1 MLSEVMLQE
10 LQRSTLWKMRLQKQ
24 YHCTVGQVMQQ
35 RLAGGRLK
43 TRKNNAVQSYT
54 PWCDIPTPL
63 LLKLQALPDVELL
76 RRLDECECAGVRD
89 VLRYLETAFRNEDL
103 GKTETNSESKV
114 LTAPGESDVVD
125 LEPTSPVASDDMQPV
140 PYSSPMDNGGVRS
153 KESVSPAR
161 DRRQD
166 FASQHITDS
175 IDWNSRVSAVS
186 SDEETGGQLEPP
198 TDHESLAFVAAGKQK
213 DDPLGL
219 RDAVP
224 DVDDPLGLVALCSV
238 FLPKR
243 SRVHL
248 QPCNSR
254 RSRTPLRRRY
264 RTGSGATSSGACADI
279 QFSVE

>member
-1 MLSEVMLQE
+1 V
-10 LQRSTLWKMRLQKQ
+10 
-24 YHCTVGQVMQQ
+24 
-35 RLAGGRLK
+35 RLK
-43 TRKNNAVQSYT
+43 VNT

-63 LLKLQALPDVELL
+63 LLKLQALPDIELL

-125 LEPTSPVASDDMQPV
+125 LEPTSPVASDDTQPA

-153 KESVSPAR
+153 KESVSPVR

-166 FASQHITDS
+166 FGSPHITDS
-175 IDWNSRVSAVS
+175 IDWNSRVSAES

-219 RDAVP
+219 RDAVS
-224 DVDDPLGLVALCSV
+224 DVDDPLGLVALGSV

-264 RTGSGATSSGACADI
+264 RAGSGATSTGACADI

>member
-1 MLSEVMLQE
+1 
-10 LQRSTLWKMRLQKQ
+10 MRFK
-24 YHCTVGQVMQQ
+24 V
-35 RLAGGRLK
+35 
-43 TRKNNAVQSYT
+43 NT

-153 KESVSPAR
+153 KESVSPVR

-166 FASQHITDS
+166 FASPHITDS
-175 IDWNSRVSAVS
+175 IDWNSRVSSES

-198 TDHESLAFVAAGKQK
+198 TDHESLAFVVAGKQ
-213 DDPLGL
+213 
-219 RDAVP
+219 
-224 DVDDPLGLVALCSV
+224 
-238 FLPKR
+238 
-243 SRVHL
+243 
-248 QPCNSR
+248 
-254 RSRTPLRRRY
+254 
-264 RTGSGATSSGACADI
+264 
-279 QFSVE
+279 

>member
-1 MLSEVMLQE
+1 VLSEVMLQE

-76 RRLDECECAGVRD
+76 RRLGERECPGVRD
-89 VLRYLETAFRNEDL
+89 GLRYLETAFRNEDL

-153 KESVSPAR
+153 KESVSPVR

-166 FASQHITDS
+166 FGSPHITDS
-175 IDWNSRVSAVS
+175 IEGLGNYMCSILYSFTKTSRLSIK
-186 SDEETGGQLEPP
+186 T
-198 TDHESLAFVAAGKQK
+198 
-213 DDPLGL
+213 
-219 RDAVP
+219 
-224 DVDDPLGLVALCSV
+224 
-238 FLPKR
+238 
-243 SRVHL
+243 
-248 QPCNSR
+248 R
-254 RSRTPLRRRY
+254 RS
-264 RTGSGATSSGACADI
+264 
-279 QFSVE
+279 FSKTRMCFAVIT